1 MKKKKR
7 NKNLVNLLEYLADPK
22 ESKLL
27 IAPNRKGKKRTSAN
41 LDEMICI
48 LIEEVL
54 RETENRRTLPRGGAG
69 APVHP
74 PATSGG
80 YNPIDKFNELDKKFN
95 EFKNHFNQIFK
106 DETLQNNELKKITAS
121 KKLDKT
127 NLKKMV
133 EVLKEIKDLF
143 ISIIEPPLNIDV
155 DKNPQD
161 IHDEKNKQIIAKFQD
176 LYKEKK
182 FENFNFVINNA
193 EKIFLATSSTHE
205 EAEQLSK
212 EAKQLRETTARMS
225 NYLERIESKKFIEPI
240 KLDIEF
246 KNQIDTLQDILKKY
260 RVPNLDKSQSEFF
273 IKKLNDLRLLS
284 KPGDTEDAK
293 KREFLNILKDIKNM
307 QQKTS
312 PQKSQEPYVAP
323 QNVVSAAPGISGIL
337 GKIGSGV
344 SGALGRFK
352 QLFTEYKDIPD
363 EVLLEMFKR
372 ANISEQM
379 LIEIT
384 GCKRYS
390 LKEAMEKEYD

>member
-69 APVHP
+69 APVRP

-95 EFKNHFNQIFK
+95 EFKNHFDKIFK
-106 DETLQNNELKKITAS
+106 DETSQNKTLKIITTS
-121 KKLDKT
+121 KNLDKT

-161 IHDEKNKQIIAKFQD
+161 IHDEKNKQIIAKFQN

-193 EKIFLATSSTHE
+193 EKIFLATSSTSE

-212 EAKQLRETTARMS
+212 EAKQLRKTTARMS

-240 KLDIEF
+240 KLGIEF
-246 KNQIDTLQDILKKY
+246 QNKIDTLQDILKQY
-260 RVPNLDKSQSEFF
+260 RVPYLNKSQSDSFR
-273 IKKLNDLRLLS
+273 KKLNDLRLLS
-284 KPGDTEDAK
+284 KPGDTEDMK
-293 KREFLNILKDIKNM
+293 KREFIEILNNIKAL
-307 QQKTS
+307 QPTPS

-323 QNVVSAAPGISGIL
+323 QNVMSASPGIL

-390 LKEAMEKEYD
+390 LKEAMEKDYD